1 MNNSLSFI
9 LVLKF
14 REVTQRARMKTYSL
28 PMEYLGVVEVY
39 GVANIRKRIKSNYF
53 FKKNYK
59 KMKHA

>member
-14 REVTQRARMKTYSL
+14 REVTQRARMKAYSL

-39 GVANIRKRIKSNYF
+39 GVANIRKRMKSN
-53 FKKNYK
+53 
-59 KMKHA
+59 

>member
-53 FKKNYK
+53 FKKN
-59 KMKHA
+59 